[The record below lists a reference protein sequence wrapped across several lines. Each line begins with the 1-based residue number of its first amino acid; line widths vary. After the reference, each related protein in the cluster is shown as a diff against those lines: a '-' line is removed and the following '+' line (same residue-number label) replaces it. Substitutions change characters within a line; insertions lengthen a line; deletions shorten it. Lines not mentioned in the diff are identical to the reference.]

1 MSEMVIMIPIVI
13 NTEHNI
19 IKNNKKKALVA
30 GKIINM
36 LYNVINKK

>member
-1 MSEMVIMIPIVI
+1 MVIMILIVI

-30 GKIINM
+30 GKTKKM
-36 LYNVINKK
+36 LYNLINK